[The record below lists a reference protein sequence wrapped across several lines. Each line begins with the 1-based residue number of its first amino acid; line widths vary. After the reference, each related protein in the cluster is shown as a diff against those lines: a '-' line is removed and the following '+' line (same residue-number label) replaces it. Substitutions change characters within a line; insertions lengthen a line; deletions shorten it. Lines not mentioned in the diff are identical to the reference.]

1 VVFSHR
7 IRAGYIRINFV
18 DFVFNERINYIERG
32 SEKEK
37 EKRTAARERINTQ
50 LERYN
55 NNNNNNNNKSTGM
68 YIINKYKVL
77 VQTCFYYIL
86 NN

>member
-68 YIINKYKVL
+68 YIINKYKV
-77 VQTCFYYIL
+77 QTCFYYIL

>member
-55 NNNNNNNNKSTGM
+55 NNNNNNNKSTGM
-68 YIINKYKVL
+68 YIINKYKVH
-77 VQTCFYYIL
+77 TCFYYIL

>member
-18 DFVFNERINYIERG
+18 GFVFNERINYIERG

-55 NNNNNNNNKSTGM
+55 NNNNNNNKSTGM
-68 YIINKYKVL
+68 YIINKYKV
-77 VQTCFYYIL
+77 QTCFYYIL

>member
-1 VVFSHR
+1 MVFSHR

-55 NNNNNNNNKSTGM
+55 NNNNNNNKSTGM
-68 YIINKYKVL
+68 YIINKYKV
-77 VQTCFYYIL
+77 QTCFYYIL

>member
-1 VVFSHR
+1 MVFSHR

-37 EKRTAARERINTQ
+37 EKRTAAREWINTQ

-68 YIINKYKVL
+68 YIINKYKV
-77 VQTCFYYIL
+77 QTCFYYIL